1 MRIFYS
7 VDVHGAETVWRKW
20 ISAITIYECDCLMLC
35 GDLAGKALVPIIDY
49 GKGYSK
55 SGYFGREVK
64 LKDEEEIADWE
75 TKLANGGV
83 YSCRIDKKGLEDL
96 KKHPEKVDAIMKE
109 EVIKR
114 MRHWLDLLVEKIDT
128 TKVMSIVMP
137 GNDDPLELD
146 EAIKEYSDRNIHYPT
161 DKVLELEGHELISH
175 EYVTPTPWDTPRE
188 TDEAGMEKMLEEK
201 VSWLKGDVHNSIWN
215 IHCPPKDTDIDLA
228 PQLSKDL
235 KVQSGAGGVDM
246 VHVGSQAVR
255 DTIAKYQPML
265 GLHGHIHESSG
276 FTFIGDTLCINPG
289 SEYGE
294 GLLRGFIVE
303 LSPEKVEKYWKI
315 QG

>member
-1 MRIFYS
+1 MRIFYA

-20 ISAITIYECDCLMLC
+20 ISAIGIYECDCLMLC

-64 LKDEEEIADWE
+64 LKTEEEIQDWE
-75 TKLANGGV
+75 QKLANGGM
-83 YSCRIDKKGLEDL
+83 YSCRINKKELEEL
-96 KKHPEKVDAIMKE
+96 KKNPEMVDAIMKR
-109 EVIKR
+109 EVVAR
-114 MRHWLDLLVEKIDT
+114 MNKWLDLLCEKVDT
-128 TKVMSIVMP
+128 QKIVSIAMP

-146 EAIKEYSDRNIHYPT
+146 EAIKNHAGQGVLYPT
-161 DKVLELEGHELISH
+161 DKVIDLDGHELISL

-188 TDEAGMEKMLEEK
+188 TDEEGMAKMLEEK
-201 VSWLKGDVHNSIWN
+201 AGWLKNPRQSIWN
-215 IHCPPKDTDIDLA
+215 IHCPPKGTDIDLA
-228 PQLSKDL
+228 PELDANL
-235 KVQSGAGGVDM
+235 KIKSGAEGVKM
-246 VHVGSQAVR
+246 IHVGSQAVY
-255 DTIAKYQPML
+255 DAIEKYQPML

-276 FTFIGDTLCINPG
+276 FSFIGETVCINPG

-303 LSPEKVEKYWKI
+303 ITPEKLEKYWKI

>member
-1 MRIFYS
+1 MRIFYA

-20 ISAITIYECDCLMLC
+20 ITAIGMYECDCLMLC

-64 LKDEEEIADWE
+64 LRGEEEIADWE
-75 TKLANGGV
+75 QKLANGGV
-83 YSCRIDKKGLEDL
+83 YSCRIDKKELEQL
-96 KKHPEKVDAIMKE
+96 KKDPDRVDAIMKA
-109 EVIKR
+109 EVVKR
-114 MRHWLDLLVEKIDT
+114 MRSWLELLCEKVDT
-128 TKVMSIVMP
+128 SKITSIVMP

-146 EAIKEYSDRNIHYPT
+146 AAIKEYTDRGIIYPT
-161 DKVLELEGHELISH
+161 DKVVELEGHELISL

-201 VSWLKGDVHNSIWN
+201 VAMLTDVRNSIWN
-215 IHCPPKDTDIDLA
+215 IHCPPRDTDIDLA

-235 KVQSGAGGVDM
+235 KVQSGGEGVKM

-255 DTIAKYQPML
+255 DEIAKYQPML

-276 FTFIGDTLCINPG
+276 YSFIGETLCINPG

-303 LSPEKVEKYWKI
+303 LSPEKVEKYWKV

>member
-20 ISAITIYECDCLMLC
+20 ISAIGIYECDCLMLC

-64 LKDEEEIADWE
+64 LKTEDEIADWE

-96 KKHPEKVDAIMKE
+96 KKHPEKVDAIMKQ
-109 EVIKR
+109 EVVKR

-128 TKVMSIVMP
+128 SKVMSIVMP

-146 EAIKEYSDRNIHYPT
+146 EAIKEYADRNIHYPT

-175 EYVTPTPWDTPRE
+175 
-188 TDEAGMEKMLEEK
+188 
-201 VSWLKGDVHNSIWN
+201 
-215 IHCPPKDTDIDLA
+215 
-228 PQLSKDL
+228 
-235 KVQSGAGGVDM
+235 
-246 VHVGSQAVR
+246 
-255 DTIAKYQPML
+255 
-265 GLHGHIHESSG
+265 
-276 FTFIGDTLCINPG
+276 
-289 SEYGE
+289 
-294 GLLRGFIVE
+294 
-303 LSPEKVEKYWKI
+303 
-315 QG
+315 

>member
-1 MRIFYS
+1 MRIFYA

-20 ISAITIYECDCLMLC
+20 ISAIGIYECDCLMLC

-64 LKDEEEIADWE
+64 LRSEEEIADWE
-75 TKLANGGV
+75 QKLANGGV
-83 YSCRIDKKGLEDL
+83 YSCRIDKKELEEL
-96 KKHPEKVDAIMKE
+96 KKDPDKVSAIMRR
-109 EVIKR
+109 EVVAR
-114 MRHWLDLLVEKIDT
+114 MNKWLDLLCEKVDT
-128 TKVMSIVMP
+128 QKIVSICMP

-146 EAIKEYSDRNIHYPT
+146 EAIKNHAGKGVIYPT
-161 DKVLELEGHELISH
+161 DKVLDLEGHELISL

-188 TDEAGMEKMLEEK
+188 TDEEGMAKLLAEKA
-201 VSWLKGDVHNSIWN
+201 SWLKNPRNSIWN
-215 IHCPPKDTDIDLA
+215 IHCPPKGTDIDLA
-228 PQLSKDL
+228 PELDSNL
-235 KVQSGAGGVDM
+235 KVKAGAEGVKM
-246 VHVGSQAVR
+246 IHVGSQAVY
-255 DTIAKYQPML
+255 DAIAKHQPLL

-276 FTFIGDTLCINPG
+276 FSFVGQTVCINPG

-303 LSPEKVEKYWKI
+303 ITPEKLEKYWKI

>member
-20 ISAITIYECDCLMLC
+20 ISAIGIYECDCLMLC
-35 GDLAGKALVPIIDY
+35 GDLAGKALVPIIDF

-64 LKDEEEIADWE
+64 LKSEEEIVDWE
-75 TKLANGGV
+75 RKLANGGV
-83 YSCRIDKKGLEDL
+83 YSCRIDKHELEEM
-96 KKHPEKVDAIMKE
+96 KKHPELVDATMKR
-109 EVIKR
+109 EVVKR
-114 MRHWLDLLVEKIDT
+114 MEHWLELLCEKIDT
-128 TKVMSIVMP
+128 SQVKSIVMP
-137 GNDDPLELD
+137 GNDDPKELD
-146 EAIKEYSDRNIHYPT
+146 EAIKGFADRGIIYPT
-161 DKVLELEGHELISH
+161 DKVVDLEGHELISN

-188 TDEAGMEKMLEEK
+188 TDEKGMETMLEEK
-201 VSWLKGDVHNSIWN
+201 ISWLKDVHNSIWN
-215 IHCPPKDTDIDLA
+215 IHNPPKDTDIDLA
-228 PQLSKDL
+228 PKLSADL
-235 KVQSGAGGVDM
+235 KISSGVGGVEM
-246 VHVGSQAVR
+246 IHVGSQAVR
-255 DTIAKYQPML
+255 DAIAKYQPML

-276 FTFIGDTLCINPG
+276 FTYIGETLCINPG

-303 LSPEKVEKYWKI
+303 LTPEKVEKYWKV

>member
-1 MRIFYS
+1 MRIFYA

-20 ISAITIYECDCLMLC
+20 ITAIGMYECDCLMLC

-64 LKDEEEIADWE
+64 LKTEEQIQDWE
-75 TKLANGGV
+75 QKLANGGV

-96 KKHPEKVDAIMKE
+96 KKNPDKVDAIMKA
-109 EVIKR
+109 EVVKR
-114 MRHWLDLLVEKIDT
+114 MRSWLDLLCEKVDT
-128 TKVMSIVMP
+128 SRIKSIVMP

-146 EAIKEYSDRNIHYPT
+146 AAIREYADRGILYPT
-161 DKVLELEGHELISH
+161 DKVIDLDGHELISL

-201 VSWLKGDVHNSIWN
+201 VSWLKDVRNSIWN
-215 IHCPPKDTDIDLA
+215 IHCPPKDTEIDLA

-235 KVQSGAGGVDM
+235 KVQSGGEGVKM

-255 DTIAKYQPML
+255 DAIARYQPML

-276 FTFIGDTLCINPG
+276 YSFIGETLCINPG

-303 LSPEKVEKYWKI
+303 ITPEKIEKYWKV

>member
-20 ISAITIYECDCLMLC
+20 ITAIGIYECNCLMLC
-35 GDLAGKALVPIIDY
+35 GDLVGKALVPIIDY

-64 LKDEEEIADWE
+64 LRTEEEIQDWE
-75 TKLANGGV
+75 QKLANGGV
-83 YSCRIDKKGLEDL
+83 YSCRIDKKQLEEMKKNPDL
-96 KKHPEKVDAIMKE
+96 VDKVMKE
-109 EVIKR
+109 QIVAR
-114 MRHWLDLLVEKIDT
+114 MKHWLDLLLEKIDT
-128 TKVMSIVMP
+128 SQVTAIVMP
-137 GNDDPLELD
+137 GNDDPQEID
-146 EAIKEYSDRNIHYPT
+146 EVIKSYADRGIIYPT
-161 DKVLELEGHELISH
+161 DKVVDLEGHELISH
-175 EYVTPTPWDTPRE
+175 EYVTSSPWDTPRE
-188 TDEAGMEKMLEEK
+188 TDEEGMAAQLEAK
-201 VSWLKGDVHNSIWN
+201 IARLKNVENSVWN

-228 PQLSKDL
+228 PKLSKDL
-235 KVQSGAGGVDM
+235 KIASGAGGVEM

-255 DTIAKYQPML
+255 DAIAKHQPL
-265 GLHGHIHESSG
+265 LSLHGHIHESSG
-276 FTFIGDTLCINPG
+276 FSFIGRTLCINPG

-303 LSPEKVEKYWKI
+303 LTPEGVEKYWKV